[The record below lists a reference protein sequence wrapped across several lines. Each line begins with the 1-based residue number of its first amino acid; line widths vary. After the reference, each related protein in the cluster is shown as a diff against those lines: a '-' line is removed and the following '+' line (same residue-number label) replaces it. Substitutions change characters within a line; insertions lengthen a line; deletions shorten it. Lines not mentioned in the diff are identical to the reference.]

1 MAVVAKVGEAL
12 QRLFGEIVET
22 AAEES
27 QVVRRT
33 RKFTSLSLART
44 FILGFLQNPKASDEM
59 LAQMAVQCGA
69 NVTPQAVEQR
79 HTPRLV
85 DFLERLFRSATQM
98 VVGVDKTLAPILER
112 FPSVDVIDSSS
123 ITLPEEM
130 QERFRGSGGRSGS
143 GASALKLQTEL
154 DLRSG
159 ALKHVEIE
167 EGRSPDGRTIRQE
180 TPRGPGVLRIT
191 DLGYFSLPV
200 FATMAAAGEY
210 FLSRLQIGTH
220 VLHEG
225 LKVDI
230 LPWLARQAGPFVDVQ
245 IVLGQQQRL
254 PCRLIA
260 WRLPPEQANRRRQ
273 KLRKE
278 MMSKHGRPPTSAG
291 LAWCDW
297 TILVTNAPAQLLTP
311 PEAAALYRARWQ
323 IELLFKRWKSHGLV
337 AELSGATVT
346 RQMVRLWAR
355 LTAAVIQH
363 WLTVGTIGG
372 DATRSLD
379 KVYKAVR
386 AFVGRLAKALDNA
399 LELELVLDDMRKTF
413 RKTCRRDK
421 RSKTGTFEMLSNIDL
436 LDYCLT

>member
-27 QVVRRT
+27 RVVQRT

-98 VVGVDKTLAPILER
+98 VVGIDKTLAPILER

-130 QERFRGSGGRSGS
+130 QERFRGCGGRSGS

-180 TPRGPGVLRIT
+180 TPRGTGVLRIT

-230 LPWLARQAGPFVDVQ
+230 LPWLAQQAGPLVDVL

-297 TILVTNAPAQLLTP
+297 TLLVTNAPPQLLTP

-386 AFVGRLAKALDNA
+386 TFVGRLAKALDNA

-413 RKTCRRDK
+413 QKTCRRDK

-436 LDYCLT
+436 LDYSLT